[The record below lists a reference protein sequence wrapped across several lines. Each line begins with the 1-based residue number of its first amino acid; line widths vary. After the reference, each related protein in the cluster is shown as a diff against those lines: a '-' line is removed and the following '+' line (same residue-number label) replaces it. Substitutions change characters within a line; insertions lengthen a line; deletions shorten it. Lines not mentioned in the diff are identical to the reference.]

1 MDLAARGA
9 GREEEARQ
17 TLLCSASLL
26 RRTPPLRPQIRH
38 GRGHRGGGGRQGRRG
53 QRHGKVGEGP
63 ALEVLGGCP
72 RRVGHGEGGGAEH
85 AASLAILGGAPA
97 AGGGKRTGSRC
108 AQYRRPSPSPPWS
121 APTLEHAAAERARA
135 GGERGAARTPS
146 SPALL
151 PRQTPSPLPLLSG
164 RLGRSARRRTRRC
177 ARPSRP
183 APRRAARRTTPRR
196 AARRPGGARARAAL
210 APRAR
215 RARTS

>member
-1 MDLAARGA
+1 MDLAAQGA

-17 TLLCSASLL
+17 MLLCSTSLL

-38 GRGHRGGGGRQGRRG
+38 GRGHHGGGGRQGRRG

-72 RRVGHGEGGGAEH
+72 RRVGRGQGGRAEH

-97 AGGGKRTGSRC
+97 AGGDKRTGSRC
-108 AQYRRPSPSPPWS
+108 AQYRRPSLSPPWS
-121 APTLEHAAAERARA
+121 SPTLEHAAAERARA

-151 PRQTPSPLPLLSG
+151 PRQTPSPLPLLPG
-164 RLGRSARRRTRRC
+164 RPGRSARRRRTRRH
-177 ARPSRP
+177 ASPRRP

-196 AARRPGGARARAAL
+196 AARQPGGARARAA
-210 APRAR
+210 
-215 RARTS
+215 